1 MNGTEYEVTKISLLY
16 SVFKRVDNGTIVSVG
31 NSVLAGVWVENV
43 TRSNAMKERLQ
54 FSVSSGTSFD
64 DIELLRQELEIFVR
78 DPENSRHF
86 QPDVDIQLISV
97 GDLKQLDLR
106 VEILHKSNWA
116 IEPLRAERRSR
127 FMCALLSAMRKIP
140 IDGPAGSAPGA
151 GSINNPNYSVTIT
164 DEIAKASREKFD
176 TDKAAKKMVPL
187 PEDQVNDTGV
197 TSSLEIL
204 KSLRQRSVAAA
215 EAFGQQTNPAHASQ
229 GTSQYAGQRS
239 FDTSR
244 TSITHAPPQSAPG
257 PGFSFV

>member
-1 MNGTEYEVTKISLLY
+1 MNGTEYEVSKISLLY
-16 SVFKRVDNGTIVSVG
+16 SVFKRIDNGTIVNVG
-31 NSVLAGVWVENV
+31 NSVLSGVWVENV

-64 DIELLRQELEIFVR
+64 DIELLRLELETFVR

-116 IEPLRAERRSR
+116 MEQLRAERRSR
-127 FMCALLSAMRKIP
+127 FMCALLSAMRKVP
-140 IDGPAGSAPGA
+140 IDGPAGSGPGA

-164 DEIAKASREKFD
+164 DDLAKETRAKFD
-176 TDKAAKKMVPL
+176 ADKAAKKMPAPSEDL
-187 PEDQVNDTGV
+187 PNNTGV
-197 TSSLEIL
+197 SSSLEIL
-204 KSLRQRSVAAA
+204 KSLRQRNVAVAEPLGQPRSAA
-215 EAFGQQTNPAHASQ
+215 SLETA
-229 GTSQYAGQRS
+229 RS
-239 FDTSR
+239 
-244 TSITHAPPQSAPG
+244 SITHAPQQPPPG